1 LPFYKFF
8 IDWDG
13 KVLLC
18 NNDVGKVTDMGNIYN
33 ETIQDI
39 WLGKKFNAYRKHLLA
54 GDRKNCNPCNR
65 CNIQGTLLGKES
77 FDIFEKILTC

>member
-1 LPFYKFF
+1 
-8 IDWDG
+8 
-13 KVLLC
+13 
-18 NNDVGKVTDMGNIYN
+18 MGNFYN
-33 ETIQDI
+33 ENIQDI